1 MRRYSEFWSGR
12 DIARELGHRARTG
25 SSAADARDQVQ
36 GRDAA
41 GVVAGISLRASRR
54 LREFFFVKLASRI
67 YKRAQAIFAE
77 LVRIG
82 RRYADR
88 PCRPDDSADR
98 SADRVITQAQILL
111 ALLQWPT
118 VHC

>member
-1 MRRYSEFWSGR
+1 MRRYSQFWSGR
-12 DIARELGHRARTG
+12 DIARELNRPLLMRAIKCKGATLLVSWQQYRFAPPG
-25 SSAADARDQVQ
+25 GYGNS
-36 GRDAA
+36 
-41 GVVAGISLRASRR
+41 
-54 LREFFFVKLASRI
+54 FFVKLASRI

-88 PCRPDDSADR
+88 PRRPDDSADR

-111 ALLQWPT
+111 ALLKWPI